1 MARPKSDINPR
12 RLDAAKPRKR
22 YRKDRTRPEP
32 PDVLKA
38 GRASA
43 RAFVDTLP
51 IGPGVLN
58 EGRPNCLDMR
68 SPHND
73 DGLWT
78 LQLVQAFAT
87 RSHALI
93 DTFLIQ
99 LSRLCPDVW
108 DEDTGA
114 WKMDEVEWNA
124 LLALVSDH
132 QPENSSQAALAAQ
145 MAATHMMTM
154 RLSAQALNRGSSV
167 YQGDAALASKLART
181 FTMQCDAMQALKG
194 KSRVARQSI
203 HVTREDHQHVHYH
216 DNRGGGQ
223 SEPQSHGPA
232 PAEPSEAVWSEEP
245 CGQSLPSPSRTGKG
259 TLPVPRGKGGRSE
272 GGAKR

>member
-1 MARPKSDINPR
+1 MARPKSDVNPR
-12 RLDAAKPRKR
+12 RMDAAKPRKR

-38 GRASA
+38 GRAAA
-43 RAFVDTLP
+43 RAFVDSLP

-58 EGRPNCLDMR
+58 EGRANCLDMR

-73 DGLWT
+73 DALWT
-78 LQLVQAFAT
+78 LQLVQAFGT
-87 RSHALI
+87 RSLALI

-108 DEDTGA
+108 DEDSGA
-114 WKMDEVEWNA
+114 WKMDETEWNA

-145 MAATHMMTM
+145 MAATHMMMM
-154 RLSAQALNRGSSV
+154 RLSAQALNRGSSI
-167 YQGDAALASKLART
+167 YHGDAALASKLART
-181 FTMQCDAMQALKG
+181 FTMQCETMQALKG

-203 HVTREDHQHVHYH
+203 HVTKEEHQHVHH
-216 DNRGGGQ
+216 HGGGADFG
-223 SEPQSHGPA
+223 SQSHGPA
-232 PAEPSEAVWSEEP
+232 ESGRTIEAGETVWSEEP
-245 CGQSLPSPSRTGKG
+245 GGQSLPSPSRTGQDA
-259 TLPVPRGKGGRSE
+259 LSVPWGKGGRTK
-272 GGAKR
+272 G